1 MIAQL
6 SLWYHFYVLAIKV
19 ESLKKNFGERKVIS
33 SLNLEIRQGESVAIT
48 GPNGSGKT
56 TLLKLLLAL
65 LRPSSG
71 KVTYFDNDR
80 VISQA
85 ELRHRISF
93 VSPYLSLYDQLS
105 AEENLQFFTAVR
117 GGNIT
122 GKEIDSLLHR
132 VGLEG
137 RGMDL
142 VSDYST
148 GMKQRLKYAVAL
160 SNKPDFLLIDEPS
173 SGLDDSGKAM
183 MIALIEEQRSG
194 SIIII
199 ATNEKEE
206 YSLASK
212 QCRLDQ

>member
-1 MIAQL
+1 M
-6 SLWYHFYVLAIKV
+6 LAIKV
-19 ESLKKNFGERKVIS
+19 ERLKKNFGERKVIT
-33 SLNLEIRQGESVAIT
+33 SLNFEIRQGESVAIT

-56 TLLKLLLAL
+56 TLLKLLLSL

-80 VISQA
+80 VLSRE

-93 VSPYLSLYDQLS
+93 VAPYLSLYDQLS

-122 GKEIDSLLHR
+122 GKEIDSLLLR

-160 SNKPDFLLIDEPS
+160 SNKPDFLMIDEPS

-183 MIALIEEQRSG
+183 MTALIEEQRAG

-206 YSLASK
+206 YSLASQ

>member
-1 MIAQL
+1 M
-6 SLWYHFYVLAIKV
+6 LAIKV
-19 ESLKKNFGERKVIS
+19 ENLGKNFGERKVIS
-33 SLNLEIRQGESVAIT
+33 SLNLELRQGESVAIT

-71 KVTYFDNDR
+71 KVTYYDDGR
-80 VISQA
+80 VLSRE

-93 VSPYLSLYDQLS
+93 VAPYLSLYDQLS

-122 GKEIDSLLHR
+122 GKEIDSLLLR

-142 VSDYST
+142 VSEYST

-183 MIALIEEQRSG
+183 MTALIEEQRAG

-206 YSLASK
+206 YSLASQ

>member
-1 MIAQL
+1 MI
-6 SLWYHFYVLAIKV
+6 F
-19 ESLKKNFGERKVIS
+19 
-33 SLNLEIRQGESVAIT
+33 SLNLELRQGESVAIT

-80 VISQA
+80 VLSQA

-148 GMKQRLKYAVAL
+148 GMKQRLKYVVAM

-183 MIALIEEQRSG
+183 MTALIEEQRAG

-206 YSLASK
+206 YSLASQ

>member
-1 MIAQL
+1 M
-6 SLWYHFYVLAIKV
+6 LAIKV
-19 ESLKKNFGERKVIS
+19 ENLGKNFGERKVIS
-33 SLNLEIRQGESVAIT
+33 SLNLELRQGESVAIT

-71 KVTYFDNDR
+71 KVTYYDDDR
-80 VISQA
+80 VLSRE

-122 GKEIDSLLHR
+122 GKDIDSLLLK
-132 VGLEG
+132 VGLVG

-142 VSDYST
+142 VSEYST

-160 SNKPDFLLIDEPS
+160 SSKPDFLLIDEPS

-183 MIALIEEQRSG
+183 MTALIEEQRSG

-206 YSLASK
+206 YSLASQ

>member
-1 MIAQL
+1 M
-6 SLWYHFYVLAIKV
+6 LAIKV
-19 ESLKKNFGERKVIS
+19 ESLNKNFGERKVIS
-33 SLNLEIRQGESVAIT
+33 SLSIEIKQGESVAIT

-56 TLLKLLLAL
+56 TLLKLLLSL

-80 VISQA
+80 VLSQE

-122 GKEIDSLLHR
+122 GKEIDSLLSR

-183 MIALIEEQRSG
+183 MTALIEEYRSG

-206 YSLASK
+206 YNLASR

>member
-1 MIAQL
+1 M
-6 SLWYHFYVLAIKV
+6 LAIKV

-33 SLNLEIRQGESVAIT
+33 SLNLELRQGESVAIT

-80 VISQA
+80 VLSRE
-85 ELRHRISF
+85 ELRQRISF
-93 VSPYLSLYDQLS
+93 VAPYLSLYDQLS

-122 GKEIDSLLHR
+122 GKEIDSLLLR

-142 VSDYST
+142 VLEYST

-183 MIALIEEQRSG
+183 MTALIEEQRDG

-206 YSLASK
+206 YSLASQ

>member
-1 MIAQL
+1 M
-6 SLWYHFYVLAIKV
+6 LAIKV
-19 ESLKKNFGERKVIS
+19 ESLKKNFGERKVIT
-33 SLNLEIRQGESVAIT
+33 SLNFEIRQGESVAIT

-56 TLLKLLLAL
+56 TLLKLLLSL

-80 VISQA
+80 VLSRE

-93 VSPYLSLYDQLS
+93 VAPYLSLYDQLS

-142 VSDYST
+142 VSEYST

-183 MIALIEEQRSG
+183 MTALIEEQRAG

-206 YSLASK
+206 YSLASQ

>member
-1 MIAQL
+1 M
-6 SLWYHFYVLAIKV
+6 LAIKV
-19 ESLKKNFGERKVIS
+19 ESLNKNFGERKVIT
-33 SLNLEIRQGESVAIT
+33 SLNLELRQGESVAIT

-56 TLLKLLLAL
+56 TLLKLLLSL

-80 VISQA
+80 VLSQE

-122 GKEIDSLLHR
+122 GKEIDSLLVR

-173 SGLDDSGKAM
+173 SGLDDSGKVM
-183 MIALIEEQRSG
+183 MTALIEEYRSG

-206 YSLASK
+206 YSLAHR
-212 QCRLDQ
+212 QCRLDK

>member
-1 MIAQL
+1 M
-6 SLWYHFYVLAIKV
+6 LAIKV
-19 ESLKKNFGERKVIS
+19 ENLRKNFGERKVIS
-33 SLNLEIRQGESVAIT
+33 SLNLELRQGESVAIT

-71 KVTYFDNDR
+71 KVTYYDDDR
-80 VISQA
+80 VLSRE

-122 GKEIDSLLHR
+122 GKDIDSLLLR
-132 VGLEG
+132 VGLDG

-142 VSDYST
+142 VSEYST

-160 SNKPDFLLIDEPS
+160 SSKPDFLLIDEPS

-183 MIALIEEQRSG
+183 MTALIEEQRSG

-206 YSLASK
+206 YSLASQ

>member
-1 MIAQL
+1 M
-6 SLWYHFYVLAIKV
+6 LAIKV

-33 SLNLEIRQGESVAIT
+33 SLNLEISQGESVAIT

-183 MIALIEEQRSG
+183 MTALIEEQRSG

-206 YSLASK
+206 YSLASQ

>member
-1 MIAQL
+1 M
-6 SLWYHFYVLAIKV
+6 LAIKV
-19 ESLKKNFGERKVIS
+19 ENLGKSFGERRVIS
-33 SLNLEIRQGESVAIT
+33 SLNLELRQGESVAIT

-71 KVTYFDNDR
+71 KVTYYDDDR
-80 VISQA
+80 VLSRE

-122 GKEIDSLLHR
+122 GKNIDSLLLR
-132 VGLEG
+132 VGLDG

-142 VSDYST
+142 VSEYST

-183 MIALIEEQRSG
+183 MTALIEEQRAG

-206 YSLASK
+206 YSLASQ

>member
-1 MIAQL
+1 M
-6 SLWYHFYVLAIKV
+6 LAIKV
-19 ESLKKNFGERKVIS
+19 ESLKKNFGERKVIT
-33 SLNLEIRQGESVAIT
+33 SLNLELRQGESVAIT

-56 TLLKLLLAL
+56 TLLKLLLSL

-71 KVTYFDNDR
+71 KITYYDNDR
-80 VISQA
+80 VLSRE

-122 GKEIDSLLHR
+122 GKEIDSQLLR

-183 MIALIEEQRSG
+183 MTGLIEEQRSG

-206 YSLASK
+206 YSLASR

>member
-1 MIAQL
+1 M
-6 SLWYHFYVLAIKV
+6 LAIKV
-19 ESLKKNFGERKVIS
+19 ESLNKNFGERKVIT
-33 SLNLEIRQGESVAIT
+33 SLNLELRQGESVAIT

-56 TLLKLLLAL
+56 TLLKLLLSL

-80 VISQA
+80 VLSQE

-122 GKEIDSLLHR
+122 GKEIDSLLLR

-183 MIALIEEQRSG
+183 MTALIEEYRSG

-206 YSLASK
+206 YNLASR

>member
-1 MIAQL
+1 M
-6 SLWYHFYVLAIKV
+6 LAIKV
-19 ESLKKNFGERKVIS
+19 ESLKKNFGERKVIT
-33 SLNLEIRQGESVAIT
+33 SLNFEIRQGESVAIT

-56 TLLKLLLAL
+56 TLLKLLLSL

-80 VISQA
+80 VLSRE

-93 VSPYLSLYDQLS
+93 VAPYLSLYDQLS

-122 GKEIDSLLHR
+122 GKEIDSLLLR

-183 MIALIEEQRSG
+183 MTALIEEQRAG

-206 YSLASK
+206 YSLASQ

>member
-1 MIAQL
+1 M
-6 SLWYHFYVLAIKV
+6 LAIKV
-19 ESLKKNFGERKVIS
+19 ENLRKNFGERKVIS
-33 SLNLEIRQGESVAIT
+33 SLNLELRQGESVAIT

-71 KVTYFDNDR
+71 KVTYYDDDR
-80 VISQA
+80 VLSRE

-122 GKEIDSLLHR
+122 GKDIDSLLLK
-132 VGLEG
+132 VGLVG

-142 VSDYST
+142 VSEYST

-160 SNKPDFLLIDEPS
+160 SSKPDFLLIDEPS

-183 MIALIEEQRSG
+183 MTALIEEQRSG

-206 YSLASK
+206 YSLASQ

>member
-1 MIAQL
+1 M
-6 SLWYHFYVLAIKV
+6 LAIKV

>member
-1 MIAQL
+1 
-6 SLWYHFYVLAIKV
+6 VLAIKV
-19 ESLKKNFGERKVIS
+19 ENLGKNFGERKVIS
-33 SLNLEIRQGESVAIT
+33 SLNLELRQGESVAIT

-71 KVTYFDNDR
+71 KVTYYDDDR
-80 VISQA
+80 VLSRE

-122 GKEIDSLLHR
+122 GKDIDSLLLK
-132 VGLEG
+132 VGLVG

-142 VSDYST
+142 VSEYST

-160 SNKPDFLLIDEPS
+160 SSKPDFLLIDEPS

-183 MIALIEEQRSG
+183 MTALIEEQRSG

-206 YSLASK
+206 YSLASQ

>member
-1 MIAQL
+1 M
-6 SLWYHFYVLAIKV
+6 LAIKV

-33 SLNLEIRQGESVAIT
+33 SLNLELSQGESVAIT

-80 VISQA
+80 VLSRE
-85 ELRHRISF
+85 ELRQRISF
-93 VSPYLSLYDQLS
+93 VAPYLSLYDQLS

-122 GKEIDSLLHR
+122 GKEIDSLLLR

-142 VSDYST
+142 VLEYST

-183 MIALIEEQRSG
+183 MTALIEEQRDG

-206 YSLASK
+206 YSLASQ

>member
-1 MIAQL
+1 M
-6 SLWYHFYVLAIKV
+6 AIKV
-19 ESLKKNFGERKVIS
+19 ENLGKNLGERKVIS
-33 SLNLEIRQGESVAIT
+33 SLNLELRQGESVAIT

-71 KVTYFDNDR
+71 KVTYYDDDR
-80 VISQA
+80 VLSRE

-122 GKEIDSLLHR
+122 GKDIDSLLLK
-132 VGLEG
+132 VGLVG

-142 VSDYST
+142 VSEYST

-160 SNKPDFLLIDEPS
+160 SSKPDFLLIDEPS

-183 MIALIEEQRSG
+183 MTALIEEQRSG

-206 YSLASK
+206 YSLASQ

>member
-1 MIAQL
+1 M
-6 SLWYHFYVLAIKV
+6 LAIKV
-19 ESLKKNFGERKVIS
+19 ESLKKNFGERKVIT

-56 TLLKLLLAL
+56 TLLKMLLSL

-71 KVTYFDNDR
+71 KVTYFDDDR
-80 VISQA
+80 VLSRE

-122 GKEIDSLLHR
+122 GKEIDSLLLR
-132 VGLEG
+132 VGLDG

-183 MIALIEEQRSG
+183 MTALIEEYRSG

-206 YSLASK
+206 YNLASR

>member
-1 MIAQL
+1 M
-6 SLWYHFYVLAIKV
+6 LAIKV
-19 ESLKKNFGERKVIS
+19 ESLNKNFGERKVIT
-33 SLNLEIRQGESVAIT
+33 SLNLELRQGESVAIT

-56 TLLKLLLAL
+56 TLLKLLLSL

-80 VISQA
+80 VLSQE

-122 GKEIDSLLHR
+122 GKEIDSLLLR

-173 SGLDDSGKAM
+173 SGLDDSGKVM
-183 MIALIEEQRSG
+183 MTALIEEYRSG

-206 YSLASK
+206 YSLAHR
-212 QCRLDQ
+212 QCRLDK

>member
-1 MIAQL
+1 M
-6 SLWYHFYVLAIKV
+6 LAIKV
-19 ESLKKNFGERKVIS
+19 ENLGKNFGERKVIS
-33 SLNLEIRQGESVAIT
+33 SLNLELRQGESVAIT

-71 KVTYFDNDR
+71 KVTYYDDDR
-80 VISQA
+80 VLSRE

-122 GKEIDSLLHR
+122 GKDIDSLLLK
-132 VGLEG
+132 VGLVG

-142 VSDYST
+142 VSEYST

-160 SNKPDFLLIDEPS
+160 SSKPDFLLIDEPS

-183 MIALIEEQRSG
+183 MTALIEEQRSG
-194 SIIII
+194 SIIIL

-206 YSLASK
+206 YSLASQ

>member
-1 MIAQL
+1 M
-6 SLWYHFYVLAIKV
+6 AIKV
-19 ESLKKNFGERKVIS
+19 ENLGKNFGERKVIS
-33 SLNLEIRQGESVAIT
+33 SLNLELRQGESVAIT

-71 KVTYFDNDR
+71 KVTYYDDDR
-80 VISQA
+80 VLSRE

-122 GKEIDSLLHR
+122 GKDIDSLLLK
-132 VGLEG
+132 VGLVG

-142 VSDYST
+142 VSEYST

-160 SNKPDFLLIDEPS
+160 SSKPDFLLIDEPS

-183 MIALIEEQRSG
+183 MTALIEEQRSG
-194 SIIII
+194 SIIIL

-206 YSLASK
+206 YSLASQ

>member
-1 MIAQL
+1 M
-6 SLWYHFYVLAIKV
+6 LAIKV
-19 ESLKKNFGERKVIS
+19 ESLNKNFGERKVIT
-33 SLNLEIRQGESVAIT
+33 SLNLELRRGESVAIT

-56 TLLKLLLAL
+56 TLLKLLLLL

-80 VISQA
+80 VLSQE

-160 SNKPDFLLIDEPS
+160 SNKPDFLLLDEPS

-183 MIALIEEQRSG
+183 MTALIEEQRSG

-206 YSLASK
+206 YSLASQ

>member
-1 MIAQL
+1 M
-6 SLWYHFYVLAIKV
+6 LAIKV

-33 SLNLEIRQGESVAIT
+33 SLNLEISQGESVAIT

-80 VISQA
+80 VLPRE
-85 ELRHRISF
+85 ELRQRISF
-93 VSPYLSLYDQLS
+93 VAPYLSLYDQLS

-142 VSDYST
+142 VLEYST

-183 MIALIEEQRSG
+183 MTALIEEQRAG

-206 YSLASK
+206 YSLASQ

>member
-1 MIAQL
+1 M
-6 SLWYHFYVLAIKV
+6 VAIKV
-19 ESLKKNFGERKVIS
+19 ESLKKNFGERKVIT
-33 SLNLEIRQGESVAIT
+33 SLNFEIRQGESVAIT

-56 TLLKLLLAL
+56 TLLKLLLSL

-80 VISQA
+80 VLSRE

-93 VSPYLSLYDQLS
+93 VAPYLSLYDQLS

-142 VSDYST
+142 VSEYST

-183 MIALIEEQRSG
+183 MTALIEEQRAG

-206 YSLASK
+206 YSLASQ

>member
-1 MIAQL
+1 M
-6 SLWYHFYVLAIKV
+6 LAIKV

-80 VISQA
+80 VLSRE

-93 VSPYLSLYDQLS
+93 VAPYLSLYDQLS

-117 GGNIT
+117 GRNIT
-122 GKEIDSLLHR
+122 GKEIDSLLLR

-183 MIALIEEQRSG
+183 MTALIEEQRSG

-206 YSLASK
+206 YSLASQ

>member
-1 MIAQL
+1 M
-6 SLWYHFYVLAIKV
+6 LAIKV
-19 ESLKKNFGERKVIS
+19 ENLVKNFGERKVIS
-33 SLNLEIRQGESVAIT
+33 SLNLELRQGESVAIT

-71 KVTYFDNDR
+71 KVTYYDDDR
-80 VISQA
+80 VLSRE

-122 GKEIDSLLHR
+122 GKDIDSLLLK
-132 VGLEG
+132 VGLVG

-142 VSDYST
+142 VSEYST

-160 SNKPDFLLIDEPS
+160 SSKPDFLLIDEPS

-183 MIALIEEQRSG
+183 MTALIEEQRSG

-206 YSLASK
+206 YSLASQ